1 MKHYIIHH
9 PGNVERRV
17 KLEEHLKEKGI
28 TNVEWVTT
36 FSKEEV
42 APLKSINNYTPLG
55 YISCNMKHHDALD
68 RMIKDGIQEA
78 IIFEDDVVISDIYD
92 ESKIPRNFPYVK
104 LGRGANDMLIELS
117 TEPRIIGNN
126 GGAEA
131 CYVTIDFARFYNSN
145 ISLKWTIE
153 TEQHA
158 FLLMYKIPL
167 VCVPMCWQPYEC
179 AVHEDMNY
187 PLSWMDFIT
196 EYPSY
201 KKYTYKELKDMCI
214 K

>member
-1 MKHYIIHH
+1 M
-9 PGNVERRV
+9 P
-17 KLEEHLKEKGI
+17 
-28 TNVEWVTT
+28 
-36 FSKEEV
+36 
-42 APLKSINNYTPLG
+42 
-55 YISCNMKHHDALD
+55 